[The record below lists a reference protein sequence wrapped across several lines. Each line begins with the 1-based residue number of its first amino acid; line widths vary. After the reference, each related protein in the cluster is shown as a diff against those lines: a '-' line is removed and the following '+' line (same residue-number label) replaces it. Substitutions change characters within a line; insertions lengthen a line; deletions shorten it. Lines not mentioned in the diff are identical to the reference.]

1 MSKFILFV
9 DSACDINAQLL
20 KEWNVESCEL
30 SLTFSDSNREYSD
43 RELDAGEFY
52 NKMREGAT
60 PKTSAANMGKFYD
73 AFEPLLSSG
82 NDILYLGFSSGLSAT
97 YNFACE
103 AANELKATYTDR
115 KIITVDSLC
124 ASAGYGLLVYFA
136 AEMQKNGAS
145 IEEVAA
151 FCEETKLKICHWF
164 TVEDLKYL
172 KAGGRISPTTALVG
186 TMLGIKPVMR
196 VDDNGK
202 LVSFTKV
209 RGRRASLEEIAKQ
222 YGESAVDKKDGTVFI
237 SHGDCLEDANY
248 LAKLLGDTY
257 GATVKVIT
265 NVGPVIGSHSG
276 PGTMALF
283 FVGKSR

>member
-1 MSKFILFV
+1 MKQ
-9 DSACDINAQLL
+9 DL
-20 KEWNVESCEL
+20 K
-30 SLTFSDSNREYSD
+30 
-43 RELDAGEFY
+43 
-52 NKMREGAT
+52 
-60 PKTSAANMGKFYD
+60 PK
-73 AFEPLLSSG
+73 L
-82 NDILYLGFSSGLSAT
+82 
-97 YNFACE
+97 
-103 AANELKATYTDR
+103 
-115 KIITVDSLC
+115 
-124 ASAGYGLLVYFA
+124 
-136 AEMQKNGAS
+136 
-145 IEEVAA
+145 
-151 FCEETKLKICHWF
+151 CHWF

-222 YGESAVDKKDGTVFI
+222 YGENAVDKKDGTVFI
-237 SHGDCLEDANY
+237 SHGDCIDDADY

-257 GATVKVIT
+257 GATVKIIT